1 MIHFFG
7 ILPEKP
13 YLRSANQHR
22 MQQKS
27 TLSTRIGWTMTL
39 LGAVTCFVFF
49 QYFYPYHLQHREQTM
64 LFLCNADYIAQ
75 QYSYTQSGF
84 LSRLIGDFLQ
94 QFFYYLVAGPAII
107 AVLLILIGVLTYQI
121 ISKISSNRW
130 NSCFAYIAAICCM
143 LWEGSRECLPEY
155 PLASTIQ
162 VLGWLLLFRLA
173 LIPKSIRNKSLLIV
187 VNGILCAY
195 IFGSGNLPSA
205 KLYGKPDMILE
216 HQMALDVEASYGHW
230 DKVEEL
236 TQDNRPYNIDIYYH
250 NLSLAMRN
258 ALTDNMFERH
268 QNFTDGLFLPVNE
281 NGNFF
286 LFSAAGE
293 AWWAVGDLTMAEHA
307 TLLGMIFS
315 PRHTGTRNL
324 RRLAEINL
332 AKGDQPA
339 AMKYLRL
346 LQQTIPHRQWAEA
359 RMQQAQSQSYQSKIQ
374 STSDTLR
381 LSTQT
386 QRSLRNLL
394 DCHPNNIRA
403 MQYLISYDLL
413 TKDMISFADD
423 IERYGNVINSRVI
436 EEAMLIVMTARP
448 EKRELWHD
456 YIQESTFREFQTF
469 NTIFDQTKGNP
480 QALKAQFGNTYWYYM
495 QFVKNEK

>member
-1 MIHFFG
+1 
-7 ILPEKP
+7 
-13 YLRSANQHR
+13 

-27 TLSTRIGWTMTL
+27 SLSTHIGWLMTL
-39 LGAVTCFVFF
+39 AGVIAAFVFF
-49 QYFYPYHLQHREQTM
+49 QCFYPYHLQHREQTM
-64 LFLCNADYIAQ
+64 LFLNNADFIAQ
-75 QYSYTQSGF
+75 QYPILQRGF
-84 LSRLIGDFLQ
+84 LARLIGDFLQ
-94 QFFYYLVAGPAII
+94 QFFYYLVAGPAIV
-107 AVLLILIGVLTYQI
+107 ATLLTLIGVLAFQI
-121 ISKISSNRW
+121 VRKFSDKRGCLYLAYAVAIV
-130 NSCFAYIAAICCM
+130 CF

-162 VLGWLLLFRLA
+162 VLGWLLLIRLA
-173 LIPKSIRNKSLLIV
+173 LSAKTGPGKLGLITGSI
-187 VNGILCAY
+187 ILGGML
-195 IFGSGNLPSA
+195 FDMGHLPNT

-230 DKVEEL
+230 NKVEEL
-236 TQDNRPYNIDIYYH
+236 TRENLPYNTEIYYR
-250 NLSLAMRN
+250 NLSMAMRN
-258 ALTDNMFERH
+258 SLTEKMFDRY
-268 QNFTDGLFLPVNE
+268 QNFADGLFLPVNE

-346 LQQTIPHRQWAEA
+346 LQQTIAHRQWAEM
-359 RMQQAQSQSYQSKIQ
+359 RMQQPQAQSYQSEMQ
-374 STSDTLR
+374 STIDTLR

-394 DCHPNNIRA
+394 DSHPDNIRA
-403 MQYLISYDLL
+403 QQYLISYDLL
-413 TKDMISFADD
+413 TKDMLSFADD
-423 IERYGNVINSRVI
+423 IERYGNQINGRII

-456 YIQESTFREFQTF
+456 FIQESTVQDFQTF
-469 NTIFDQTKGNP
+469 NSIFEQSKGNP
-480 QALKAQFGNTYWYYM
+480 QALKARFGNTYWYYM
-495 QFVKNEK
+495 QFAKYEN

>member
-1 MIHFFG
+1 
-7 ILPEKP
+7 
-13 YLRSANQHR
+13 

-27 TLSTRIGWTMTL
+27 SLSTYLGWTMTL
-39 LGAVTCFVFF
+39 LGAISCFVFF

-75 QYSYTQSGF
+75 QYSFSQAGF

-94 QFFYYLVAGPAII
+94 QFFYYLVAGPAIVAI
-107 AVLLILIGVLTYQI
+107 LLTFIGVLAYQI

-130 NSCFAYIAAICCM
+130 NLCFAYIVAIGC
-143 LWEGSRECLPEY
+143 LVWEGSRECLPEY
-155 PLASTIQ
+155 PLAATIQ
-162 VLGWLLLFRLA
+162 VLGWLLLLRLA
-173 LIPKSIRNKSLLIV
+173 LIPKSIRRKSLLAV
-187 VNGILCAY
+187 ASCILCAY
-195 IFGSGNLPSA
+195 IFGVGNLQNTKS
-205 KLYGKPDMILE
+205 YGKPDMILE

-236 TQDNRPYNIDIYYH
+236 TRDNRPYNIDIYYH

-258 ALTDNMFERH
+258 ALTEKMFERH

-346 LQQTIPHRQWAEA
+346 LQQTIPHRQWAET
-359 RMQQAQSQSYQSKIQ
+359 RMQQAQAQSYQSEMQ
-374 STSDTLR
+374 STADTLR

-394 DCHPNNIRA
+394 DCQPQNIRA

-423 IERYGNVINSRVI
+423 IERYGLHLNSRII

-448 EKRELWHD
+448 EMRDRWHD
-456 YIQESTFREFQTF
+456 YVQESTFRDFQTF
-469 NTIFDQTKGNP
+469 NSIFEQSNGNP
-480 QALKAQFGNTYWYYM
+480 QMLKKQFGNTYWYYM
-495 QFVKNEK
+495 QFTKIGN

>member
-1 MIHFFG
+1 M
-7 ILPEKP
+7 K
-13 YLRSANQHR
+13 
-22 MQQKS
+22 QKS
-27 TLSTRIGWTMTL
+27 SLSIYVGWMMAL
-39 LGAVTCFVFF
+39 LGAVACFVFF
-49 QYFYPYHLQHREQTM
+49 QCFYPYHLQHREQTM

-75 QYSYTQSGF
+75 QYPCTQPGF
-84 LSRLIGDFLQ
+84 LSNLVGDFLQ
-94 QFFYYLVAGPAII
+94 QFFYYLVAGPAIV
-107 AVLLILIGVLTYQI
+107 ATLLTLIGVLAFQI
-121 ISKISSNRW
+121 IRKLSAKRW
-130 NSCFAYIAAICCM
+130 NVFLAYAVAICCM
-143 LWEGSRECLPEY
+143 LWEASRECLPEY

-162 VLGWLLLFRLA
+162 VLGWLILLRLA
-173 LIPKSIRNKSLLIV
+173 LIPQSIRTKSALIV
-187 VNGILCAY
+187 ASCIVGPL
-195 IFGSGNLPSA
+195 IFGIGNLPNT
-205 KLYGKPDMILE
+205 KTYGKPDMILE

-250 NLSLAMRN
+250 NLSLATRN
-258 ALTDNMFERH
+258 ALTERMFERH
-268 QNFTDGLFLPVNE
+268 QNITEGLFLPVNE

-346 LQQTIPHRQWAEA
+346 LQQTIPHRQWAEM
-359 RMQQAQSQSYQSKIQ
+359 RMKQAQNQNYQSEMQ
-374 STSDTLR
+374 STTDTLR
-381 LSTQT
+381 LANQT

-403 MQYLISYDLL
+403 QQYLISYDLL
-413 TKDMISFADD
+413 TKDMISFAED
-423 IERYGNVINSRVI
+423 IERYGNIINSRTI
-436 EEAMLIVMTARP
+436 EEAMLIVMTSRP
-448 EKRELWHD
+448 EMRDHWHD
-456 YIQESTFREFQTF
+456 YVQESTFRDFQTF
-469 NTIFDQTKGNP
+469 NSIFEKSNGNP
-480 QALKAQFGNTYWYYM
+480 QMLKKQFGDTYWYYM
-495 QFVKNEK
+495 QFTKIGG